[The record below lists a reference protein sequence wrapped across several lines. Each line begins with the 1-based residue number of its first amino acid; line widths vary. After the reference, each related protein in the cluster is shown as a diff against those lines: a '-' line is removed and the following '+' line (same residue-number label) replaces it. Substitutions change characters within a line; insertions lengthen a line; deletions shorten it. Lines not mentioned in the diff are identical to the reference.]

1 MKSKP
6 VQPALPALALVSMV
20 LVAGCG
26 GADARR
32 VGHMAKGN
40 EYFASENYDKA
51 RVEFQNV
58 LQIAPNDAEARFMV
72 GRISEKLGNLREA
85 ANAYQGAID
94 VDPDHVPAVAN
105 LGRMY
110 VFAGAPERALE
121 TIKTAIEKNPKD
133 PELLTVRGAAR
144 IQQQDREGALADAQ
158 AAVAVAPNNENAV
171 ALLASIHRQSGEL
184 KLAAEVIQGALKAN
198 PKSVDLRQVLAAI
211 YSEAREPELAEQQ
224 MRDVVAL
231 RPEQRALRYQ
241 LALFLARNN
250 KIEAAEKVFE
260 EAIAQEPDAVEPRL
274 AYIEFLAAQGAA
286 DRAEK
291 TLRGYISKYPQEL
304 DLQLGLGALQQRE
317 GRNDAA
323 IATYEA
329 LIAADERDR
338 PASLAARNRIAAI
351 RLAAGRSDDASKLVD
366 EVLKLNARDND
377 ALVLRSNILLAR
389 GDAAGAIADLRT
401 VLRDQPTAVPLLR
414 SLARAH
420 IANDEPALAEENL
433 RAAREVAPADVQ
445 VRLDLAQLLAQTGRA
460 AQAVTLLEETVL
472 ASPDD
477 PAAREMLVK
486 AYISNSD
493 LDQALKAAEDLKL
506 LQPRA
511 AAGFY
516 LAGLIARGQ
525 NRIDD
530 ADREFRAALER
541 QPDAP
546 DVMMAWSSVQVTRGR
561 TGDAIGAVQ
570 AAVERN
576 PGATALQ
583 NLLGEL
589 YLQSKNYPRAITTL
603 EGVIAADRTSWIA
616 HRNLALAHI
625 ASGDAKRGEAA
636 YVRGIEQAGQP
647 FALVSDLAVIYER
660 QKRPDEAIALYEAF
674 FRTNPRVDAA
684 ANNLAMLL
692 VTYRRD
698 AASLDR
704 ARDLTAG
711 FASSTVGAFLDT
723 YGWVRLQRGETQDAL
738 AALERAAQLV
748 PESRVVRYHLAMAQ
762 KAAGQKD
769 RALQNLE
776 QALEGTSGFAGAEQ
790 ARLALQELRA
800 GSAAKSG

>member
-1 MKSKP
+1 MKFTP
-6 VQPALPALALVSMV
+6 AQRALPVLALATIV

-26 GADARR
+26 GADARKA
-32 VGHMAKGN
+32 GHMAKGN

-58 LQIAPNDAEARFMV
+58 LQIAPNDAEARYMV

-85 ANAYQGAID
+85 ASAYQGAID
-94 VDPDHVPAVAN
+94 VDPDHLPAIAN

-121 TIKTAIEKNPKD
+121 TIKAAIEKNPKD

-144 IQQQDREGALADAQ
+144 IQQQDRDGALADAT
-158 AAVAVAPNNENAV
+158 AAVAIAPSNENAV
-171 ALLASIHRQSGEL
+171 ALLASIHRQGGEL

-224 MRDVVAL
+224 MRDIVAL
-231 RPEQRALRYQ
+231 RPGQRALRYQ

-250 KIEAAEKVFE
+250 KIEAAEKVFQ
-260 EAIAQEPDAVEPRL
+260 EAISQEPEAVEPRL
-274 AYIEFLAAQGAA
+274 AYIEFLAAQGA
-286 DRAEK
+286 DERAEK
-291 TLRGYISKYPQEL
+291 TLRGYIADAPEEFEL
-304 DLQLGLGALQQRE
+304 RLGLGALQQRAAK
-317 GRNDAA
+317 NDAA

-329 LIAADERDR
+329 LIAADDRGR

-351 RLAAGRSDDASKLVD
+351 RLAAGRADEARKLVD
-366 EVLKLNARDND
+366 EVLALNARDND

-420 IANDEPALAEENL
+420 IANNEPALAEENL
-433 RAAREVAPADVQ
+433 RSAREVAPADVQ
-445 VRLDLAQLLAQTGRA
+445 VRIDLAQLLAQTGRA
-460 AQAVTLLEETVL
+460 GQAVTLLEETVL
-472 ASPDD
+472 AAPDD
-477 PAAREMLVK
+477 PVARETLVK

-546 DVMMAWSSVQVTRGR
+546 DVLMAWSSVQVTRGK
-561 TGDAIGAVQ
+561 TSDAVAAVQ
-570 AAVERN
+570 AAIQRK
-576 PGATALQ
+576 PKDTALR

-589 YLQSKNYPRAITTL
+589 HLQSKDYARAIATL
-603 EGVIAADRTSWIA
+603 EAVIGDDRGSWIA

-636 YVRGIEQAGQP
+636 YVRGIQQAGQP

-660 QKRPDEAIALYEAF
+660 QKRPDEAIALYEEF
-674 FRTNPRVDAA
+674 FRSNPKVDAA

-698 AASLDR
+698 PASLDR

-711 FASSTVGAFLDT
+711 FANSTVGAFLDT

-738 AALERAAQLV
+738 AALERAAQLA
-748 PESRVVRYHLAMAQ
+748 PASRVVRYHLAMAQ

-776 QALEGTSGFAGAEQ
+776 QALEGAGGFAGAEQ
-790 ARLALQELRA
+790 ARVALQELRA
-800 GSAAKSG
+800 GGAAQSG